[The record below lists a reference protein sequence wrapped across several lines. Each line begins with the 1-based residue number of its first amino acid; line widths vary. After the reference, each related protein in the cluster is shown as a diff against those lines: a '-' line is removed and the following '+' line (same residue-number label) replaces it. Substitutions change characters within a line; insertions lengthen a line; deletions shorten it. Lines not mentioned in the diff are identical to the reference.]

1 MRTFRTLFFT
11 ALACLGVMIIVN
23 PPIDHS
29 AGYVGYKIGNAVGAG
44 LFLLA
49 WGAIFAALGAGT
61 AQAITAGERE
71 TCYATLAGEYAPAVA
86 RPTPAADELSAFL
99 RFAQENQ
106 L

>member
-11 ALACLGVMIIVN
+11 ALACLGVMMIVN

-49 WGAIFAALGAGT
+49 WGALFAALGAGI
-61 AQAITAGERE
+61 AKLRS
-71 TCYATLAGEYAPAVA
+71 
-86 RPTPAADELSAFL
+86 RPTDGASTWGAAAIVI
-99 RFAQENQ
+99 FA
-106 L
+106 LVYVSGTLMRP